1 MKKFIFLLFCCIYL
15 ISYSQQKNG
24 ISVGTTI
31 STINMSQGPFSSG
44 WIPGF
49 YVELTSRISGK
60 NEKLFLRPSL
70 GFSREGTSLTYTSI
84 WITPDGTIDQ
94 LLPPESSSQK
104 IFLNK
109 TYILLDIE
117 YSLDNFINGLAILA
131 GVNVDY
137 LISERENSQNL
148 GVAFY
153 QTSSMSIRERTNAN
167 IDLGV
172 NYNFGLASVELKYAL
187 HFINFGNLSATSYRV
202 PHVIKIGLLYFV

>member
-31 STINMSQGPFSSG
+31 STINMNQGPFSSD

-84 WITPDGTIDQ
+84 WVTPDGTNDPF
-94 LLPPESSSQK
+94 LPPESFIQK
-104 IFLNK
+104 ILLNK
-109 TYILLDIE
+109 IYILLDIE
-117 YSLDNFINGLAILA
+117 YSLDNFINGLAVLA

-137 LISERENSQNL
+137 LIERENSQNSV
-148 GVAFY
+148 GVFY
-153 QTSSMSIRERTNAN
+153 PTSSMSIRERTNAS

-172 NYNFGLASVELKYAL
+172 NYNLGLASVELKYAL
-187 HFINFGNLSATSYRV
+187 HFINFGSLSATSYSV
-202 PHVIKIGLLYFV
+202 PHVIKIGLLYFI